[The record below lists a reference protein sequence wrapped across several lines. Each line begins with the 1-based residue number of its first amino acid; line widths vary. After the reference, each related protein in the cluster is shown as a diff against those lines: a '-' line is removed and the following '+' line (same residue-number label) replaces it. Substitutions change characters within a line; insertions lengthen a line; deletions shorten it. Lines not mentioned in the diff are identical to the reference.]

1 MCILDLVYLQVLHN
15 EGARTFVVFDLFP
28 VECFPVKLGHPDLKP
43 SDLNEDGCVAK
54 TANVSATHNRELR
67 RKLKKLRAELAGVN
81 LVLFS
86 IHDLMMTAVRNPAKF
101 GK

>member
-1 MCILDLVYLQVLHN
+1 MYVLDLVYLQVLHN

-28 VECFPVKLGHPDLKP
+28 VECFPAVLGRPELKP
-43 SDLNEDGCVAK
+43 SDLNEDGCMAK
-54 TANVSATHNRELR
+54 VANVSATHNRELR

-86 IHDLMMTAVRNPAKF
+86 IHDLMMRAVRNPAQF